1 MAGLMLALFVSLG
14 WSLAAL
20 WIGPAFGIVDHP
32 DDPNLKA
39 HDRPAVPLG
48 GIGVFA
54 GVHVGLWV
62 EGLFEP
68 GLLAAT
74 GMLLVLGLIDDV
86 RRLPPVVRLVG
97 EAGAGILLV
106 LISDLPFFDRGPV
119 FQFAGVA
126 LVVVAVNAVN
136 LFDGLDGLVG
146 TVAVVTGVGMAGLAV
161 QRGLDS
167 ALGWT
172 IALAMIGFL
181 VLNWH
186 RARVFLGDNG
196 AYVVGG
202 FLAYGILATG
212 PDGTEFVIGLGLL
225 GVFGLDVVVAVL
237 RRRLNSRP
245 LFEGDRSHIYD
256 QLRDR
261 GLSVPAV
268 AVVAGGVQAV
278 VVTLVLLTDGVGGW
292 LGVALVSILGVALV
306 ISAWLAGFL
315 KVDGNHLDS
324 LPEGGKVPPA

>member
-1 MAGLMLALFVSLG
+1 MGGIVLAALVSLS
-14 WSLAAL
+14 WSAASL
-20 WIGPAFGIVDHP
+20 WIGPRLGIVDHP
-32 DDPNLKA
+32 DDPTLKA

-48 GIGVFA
+48 GVGVFA

-62 EGLFEP
+62 EGLFDP

-74 GMLLVLGLIDDV
+74 GLLLVLGLIDDL
-86 RRLPPVVRLVG
+86 RRLSPVVRLVG
-97 EAGAGILLV
+97 ESGAGALLV
-106 LISDLPFFDRGPV
+106 LMSDLSFFDRGLA
-119 FQFAGVA
+119 FQIVGAA

-146 TVAVVTGVGMAGLAV
+146 TTAAITGVGMAGLAV
-161 QRGLDS
+161 QRGLDPGP
-167 ALGWT
+167 GW
-172 IALAMIGFL
+172 IVALAMIGFI

-202 FLAYGILATG
+202 LLAYGILATG

-225 GVFGLDVVVAVL
+225 GVFGLDVIVAVL
-237 RRRLNSRP
+237 RRRLNRRP

-268 AVVAGGVQAV
+268 AVVAGGAQAV
-278 VVTLVLLTDGVGGW
+278 VVILVLLVDGVGGW
-292 LGVALVSILGVALV
+292 LGVALVSVLGVALV
-306 ISAWLAGFL
+306 VGAWSAGFL
-315 KVDGNHLDS
+315 RVEEDQVDS
-324 LPEGGKVPPA
+324 PPGA